1 MHANLRTS
9 VLEFAAQSSLLQKS
23 PLPTPPPPLP
33 GGVELPAKG
42 AGL

>member
-9 VLEFAAQSSLLQKS
+9 VLEFAAQGSLLQKS